1 MRKTHIFQVPLT
13 EKWLDLGHAKEY
25 AVISRLLDEKPKMAE
40 LILQDLSGSADEQ
53 RVDTGAEGLSAEQV
67 LRVLVV
73 KQMEGFSYRELAFHI
88 ADSRTF
94 QTFCRFGIAD
104 TLPSKSA
111 LHAAV
116 KCVRAETL
124 EAMHRLL
131 LASAQSAG
139 VESGAKARVDCTVV
153 ESNIHTPQDSELLW
167 DCVRVM
173 TRCMSRARKVL
184 GHDVVRFANRT
195 RRAKRRRLEIL
206 NAKSPKVR
214 QHAYCDLIECT
225 EEVHAMGLQIC
236 AQLSGPL
243 AKDSCPKALPRIAED
258 LKHFLGLTLRV
269 LDQTRR
275 RVLQGEKL
283 AAEEKI
289 VSIFEEHT
297 DIIRKDRRATYYG
310 HKICVTG
317 GASSMILDCVV
328 LSGNPADSTLTQ
340 LMVDRQEEIFARLPR
355 EVALDGGFASKENL
369 KVLRAKGIP
378 NIMFS
383 KRRGLAIEDMTKSTW
398 AYKRLRNFRAG
409 IEGVISFLKR
419 CFGLDRCTW
428 RSLNSFKS
436 YVWASIFSFNLLT
449 LARHKLA

>member
-1 MRKTHIFQVPLT
+1 MRKTHRFQVSLT
-13 EKWLDLGHAKEY
+13 ESWIDLGHAKEY
-25 AVISRLLDEKPKMAE
+25 AVISHLLDQKPKMAE
-40 LILQDLSGSADEQ
+40 LVLQDLRGSANEQ

-67 LRVLVV
+67 LRVLIV

-104 TLPSKSA
+104 KLPSKST

-116 KCVRAETL
+116 KCVRAATL

-131 LASAQSAG
+131 LASAQSEG
-139 VESGAKARVDCTVV
+139 VETGVKVRMDCTVV

-167 DCVRVM
+167 DCVRVI
-173 TRCMSRARKVL
+173 TRSMSRARKLL

-195 RRAKRRRLEIL
+195 RRAKRRRMEIL
-206 NAKSPKVR
+206 NAKNSKAR
-214 QHAYCDLIECT
+214 RHAYRDLLQLT
-225 EEVHAMGLQIC
+225 EEVHAMGDTIC
-236 AQLSGPL
+236 VQLSGL
-243 AKDSCPKALPRIAED
+243 LAED
-258 LKHFLGLTLRV
+258 HYPRALQRIVEDLEHFLGLTLHV

-275 RVLQGEKL
+275 RVLQGEAL

-328 LSGNPADSTLTQ
+328 LSGNPADSTLTE
-340 LMVDRQEEIFARLPR
+340 LMVERQEEIFGRLPR
-355 EVALDGGFASKENL
+355 EVACDGSFASKDNL
-369 KVLRAKGIP
+369 KALHAKGIP
-378 NIMFS
+378 NVMFS
-383 KRRGLAIEDMTKSTW
+383 KRRGLAIDDMTESIW
-398 AYKRLRNFRAG
+398 IYKRLRNFRAG

-449 LARHKLA
+449 LARHKLT